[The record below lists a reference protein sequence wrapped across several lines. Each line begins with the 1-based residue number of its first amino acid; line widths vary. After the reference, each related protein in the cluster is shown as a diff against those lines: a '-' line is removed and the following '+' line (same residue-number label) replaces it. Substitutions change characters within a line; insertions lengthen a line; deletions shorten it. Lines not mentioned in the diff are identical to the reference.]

1 MQVPFLDLK
10 SQYSAIKDEVIKAIT
25 DVCETQLFALG
36 PAVTQFERKIA
47 RYLGCKFAVG
57 LSSGSGALLVSL
69 MAIDIKAG
77 DEVITTPFTFFATA
91 GAIARLGAKPVFV
104 DIDPVSFNINTAGIE
119 EKISD
124 KTRAVIPVHLFG
136 QAAQM
141 KPVLEI
147 AQRRSLAVIE
157 DAAQAIGAEQNGVKC
172 ASFGDLGCFS
182 FYPTKNLGAFGDAG
196 LVTTNDSRLAE
207 KIKILRNHGQSGP
220 YSYELIGGNFR
231 LDSIQAAVLNVKL
244 KYLDT
249 WNKRRREIARLYD
262 EIFAGSP
269 VVAPKIDPNN
279 LSIYHQYTVKAPE
292 RDRLKKYLTEKQ
304 IASAVFYPKPLHLQR
319 CFAYL
324 GYKQGSFPIAERL
337 AGQVL
342 SLPIYPELKNEQI
355 EYVAKTILEFYE
367 KN

>member
-10 SQYSAIKDEVIKAIT
+10 AQYTAVRDEVTRAIT

-36 PAVTQFERKIA
+36 PAVTQFEQNIA

-57 LSSGSGALLVSL
+57 LSSGSDALLVSL

-77 DEVITTPFTFFATA
+77 DEVITSPFTFFATA

-119 EKISD
+119 EKVSD

-147 AQRRSLAVIE
+147 AQRRNLAVIE

-172 ASFGDLGCFS
+172 GSFGRLGCFS
-182 FYPTKNLGAFGDAG
+182 FYPTKNLSAFGDAG

-207 KIKILRNHGQSGP
+207 KIKILRNHGQSAQ

-244 KYLDT
+244 KYLDA
-249 WNKRRREIARLYD
+249 WNKKRREIARLYD

-269 VVAPKIDPNN
+269 VVAPKIDSNN
-279 LSIYHQYTVKAPE
+279 LSIYHQYTVRVPE
-292 RDRLKKYLTEKQ
+292 RDRLQKYLSGKQ
-304 IASAVFYPKPLHLQR
+304 IASTVFYPKPLHLQD

-324 GYKQGSFPIAERL
+324 GYKKADFPITERL

-342 SLPIYPELKNEQI
+342 SLPIYPELTQQQV
-355 EYVAKTILEFYE
+355 EYVGNTIRRFYQ
-367 KN
+367 KI